1 MENNLVKKQPTFSV
15 VIQSDMYKKLIN
27 NTLGDSKK
35 ATRFIASITSAVAT
49 NPALQECEPSSI
61 VAGALVGEALELSP
75 SSVLGEYYLVPF
87 KNSKEGVTKAQMQI
101 GYKGYLHLAIRSGQY
116 KDIDVFEIHE
126 GEFKGRDKETGKF
139 KFEFIENEA
148 ERLSKPV
155 IGYMGYFELLNGF
168 RKTLYISKEEMEKHA
183 NTYSKAFN
191 LEDYKKLQ
199 AGQIPEK
206 DLWKYSSFWYKNFDT
221 MAFKTVLR
229 QLISKWGIMSIQLQE
244 AFTKDMAVMKDNG
257 DYEYVDSPN
266 YEEEPVF
273 VKEEEKKTA
282 KSLDDI
288 N

>member
-27 NTLGDSKK
+27 NTLGDPKK

-273 VKEEEKKTA
+273 VKEEEKKTT
-282 KSLDDI
+282 KSLDEI

>member
-1 MENNLVKKQPTFSV
+1 MENNLTKKQPAFSV

-49 NPALQECEPSSI
+49 NPALQECEPSSV

-273 VKEEEKKTA
+273 VKEEEKKTT
-282 KSLDDI
+282 KSLDEI

>member
-1 MENNLVKKQPTFSV
+1 MENNLVKKQPAFSV

-27 NTLGDSKK
+27 NTLGDPKK

-75 SSVLGEYYLVPF
+75 SPVLGEYYLVPF

-257 DYEYVDSPN
+257 EYEYVDSPT

-282 KSLDDI
+282 KSLNDI

>member
-1 MENNLVKKQPTFSV
+1 
-15 VIQSDMYKKLIN
+15 
-27 NTLGDSKK
+27 
-35 ATRFIASITSAVAT
+35 
-49 NPALQECEPSSI
+49 
-61 VAGALVGEALELSP
+61 
-75 SSVLGEYYLVPF
+75 
-87 KNSKEGVTKAQMQI
+87 
-101 GYKGYLHLAIRSGQY
+101 
-116 KDIDVFEIHE
+116 
-126 GEFKGRDKETGKF
+126 
-139 KFEFIENEA
+139 
-148 ERLSKPV
+148 
-155 IGYMGYFELLNGF
+155 MGYFELLNGF

-273 VKEEEKKTA
+273 VKEEEKKTT
-282 KSLDDI
+282 KSLDEI